1 MSFFGITSLG
11 PQNSFKSHLINAIGL
26 TIYSLEEFKTAF
38 ERIDRDRSGYIEI
51 EEVQALL
58 RETYGV
64 EPLDE
69 EVTMFMLEFDSN
81 SDGKI
86 TWEEFT
92 QALDRIRGDLEE
104 KSKRAVEVTSFEIL
118 NYRRRK
124 HIRAEQDPTE
134 KYRKPLTFGQTYGFF
149 NSVEAKQEST
159 SMKTFYRKKC
169 EETRYADAM
178 ISSGHHHLG

>member
-11 PQNSFKSHLINAIGL
+11 PQNSFKTHLVNAIGL
-26 TIYSLEEFKTAF
+26 TIYSLEEFKAAF
-38 ERIDRDRSGYIEI
+38 ARIDRDGSGYIDV
-51 EEVQALL
+51 EEVKALL
-58 RETYGV
+58 RGTYGC

-69 EVTMFMLEFDSN
+69 EVAMFMIEFDSN
-81 SDGKI
+81 SDGRI
-86 TWEEFT
+86 SWEEFASAV
-92 QALDRIRGDLEE
+92 QRIREDLEE
-104 KSKRAVEVTSFEIL
+104 KSKRAVEVTSFETW

-149 NSVEAKQEST
+149 NEAEAKQQST

-169 EETRYADAM
+169 DETRYADAM